1 MNYSSPANN
10 NTKDHVVAELP
21 KPSKHES
28 ESEVLLEKGVRV
40 TGGGFV
46 PKKRISD
53 KSILHELMNYLLTS
67 HHICR
72 KYLQKI
78 Q

>member
-1 MNYSSPANN
+1 MSYSTLANN

-46 PKKRISD
+46 PKKHISV
-53 KSILHELMNYLLTS
+53 KSI
-67 HHICR
+67 
-72 KYLQKI
+72 
-78 Q
+78 